1 MKVLWIDAPT
11 AYRALRDGGQVMV
24 TNVPTELHTND
35 VVAIG
40 EPWALRRLS
49 GSLVAMEYR
58 QNSQSVYVFDE
69 AIRAESE
76 RWIQPEGGWHTE
88 MTPWAVRR
96 WARIVE
102 LFPNAADGSL
112 AAVIKQTVA
121 SQ

>member
-1 MKVLWIDAPT
+1 MNVLWIDAPT
-11 AYRALRDGGQVMV
+11 AYRALRDGGAIVVPSVPAGLQVG
-24 TNVPTELHTND
+24 D
-35 VVAIG
+35 VVCIG

-69 AIRAESE
+69 SIRAEAE
-76 RWIQPEGGWHTE
+76 RWILPEGDWHTE

-102 LFPNAADGSL
+102 LYPNAADGSL

-121 SQ
+121 PQ